1 MMQDEGKEENSIY
14 LKLKNKSLVNAVSF
28 LFLCICW
35 WCDRNFHNNKKKG
48 FFSSTTKKT
57 L

>member
-1 MMQDEGKEENSIY
+1 MMQGEGKEENSIY